1 MKQSMSTKKLS
12 AIVQISELDQ
22 MLADLK
28 QAIEQ
33 RDRKI
38 AQLQQMIL
46 EKKQSVIGY
55 RDLFVLKN
63 SQDELRELCQKIDIQ
78 LVKTN
83 ELLRHIR
90 NTKAIFSDL
99 LFLEVEVNEQRE
111 RIQELS
117 NAFFIQ
123 EVTGE

>member
-12 AIVQISELDQ
+12 AIIQISELDQ
-22 MLADLK
+22 MLTDLK

-33 RDRKI
+33 RDSKI
-38 AQLQQMIL
+38 ARLQQMIS
-46 EKKQSVIGY
+46 EKRQSAVGY
-55 RDLFVLKN
+55 RDFIVLKN
-63 SQDELRELCQKIDIQ
+63 SQEELRELCKKIDLQ

-90 NTKAIFSDL
+90 NTKVIFSDL
-99 LFLEVEVNEQRE
+99 LLLEAEVNEQMSK
-111 RIQELS
+111 IQELS

-123 EVTGE
+123 EEAGK

>member
-12 AIVQISELDQ
+12 AIVQISEIDQ

-55 RDLFVLKN
+55 RDFFVLKN

-99 LFLEVEVNEQRE
+99 LFLEAEVNEQRE

>member
-83 ELLRHIR
+83 ELLRHICD
-90 NTKAIFSDL
+90 TKAIFSDL
-99 LFLEVEVNEQRE
+99 LFLEAEVNEQRE

>member
-22 MLADLK
+22 MLANLK

-46 EKKQSVIGY
+46 EK
-55 RDLFVLKN
+55 N
-63 SQDELRELCQKIDIQ
+63 SQSLGI
-78 LVKTN
+78 
-83 ELLRHIR
+83 
-90 NTKAIFSDL
+90 AIF
-99 LFLEVEVNEQRE
+99 
-111 RIQELS
+111 LS
-117 NAFFIQ
+117 
-123 EVTGE
+123 

>member
-46 EKKQSVIGY
+46 EK
-55 RDLFVLKN
+55 N
-63 SQDELRELCQKIDIQ
+63 SQSLGI
-78 LVKTN
+78 
-83 ELLRHIR
+83 
-90 NTKAIFSDL
+90 AIF
-99 LFLEVEVNEQRE
+99 
-111 RIQELS
+111 LS
-117 NAFFIQ
+117 
-123 EVTGE
+123 

>member
-83 ELLRHIR
+83 ELLRHIH

-99 LFLEVEVNEQRE
+99 LFLEAEVNEQRE

>member
-12 AIVQISELDQ
+12 AIIQISELDQ
-22 MLADLK
+22 MLTDLK

-33 RDRKI
+33 RDSKI
-38 AQLQQMIL
+38 ARLQQMIL
-46 EKKQSVIGY
+46 EKRQSAIGY
-55 RDLFVLKN
+55 RDFIVLKN
-63 SQDELRELCQKIDIQ
+63 SQEELRELCKKIDLQ

-90 NTKAIFSDL
+90 NTKVIFSDL
-99 LFLEVEVNEQRE
+99 LLLEAEVNEQMSK
-111 RIQELS
+111 IQELS

-123 EVTGE
+123 EEAGK

>member
-99 LFLEVEVNEQRE
+99 LFLEAEVNEQRE

>member
-33 RDRKI
+33 RNRKI

-99 LFLEVEVNEQRE
+99 LFLEAEVNEQRE

>member
-12 AIVQISELDQ
+12 AIIQISELDQ
-22 MLADLK
+22 MLTDLK

-33 RDRKI
+33 RDSKI
-38 AQLQQMIL
+38 ARLQQMIS
-46 EKKQSVIGY
+46 EKRQSAIGY
-55 RDLFVLKN
+55 RDFIVLKN
-63 SQDELRELCQKIDIQ
+63 SQEELRELCKKIDLQ

-90 NTKAIFSDL
+90 NTKVIFSDL
-99 LFLEVEVNEQRE
+99 LLLEAEVNEQMSK
-111 RIQELS
+111 IQELS

-123 EVTGE
+123 EEAGK

>member
-55 RDLFVLKN
+55 RDFFVLKN

-99 LFLEVEVNEQRE
+99 LFLEAEVNEQRE

>member
-99 LFLEVEVNEQRE
+99 LFLEAEVNEQRE

-117 NAFFIQ
+117 NAVFIQ